1 MCAQIE
7 LFAPDLAL
15 VCTVSCQLDW
25 IITIMWSEL
34 INTHFRIYLCSRN
47 PKLRTL
53 LNYWDNILK
62 SLKGLKGLNFLLP
75 IARIKARLLE
85 GLGLK
90 WYGSVFHQLSI
101 LD

>member
-53 LNYWDNILK
+53 LNYWDNKKSNHYQWIGQPVLHAFGHMGAGFPAFLK
-62 SLKGLKGLNFLLP
+62 LR
-75 IARIKARLLE
+75 A
-85 GLGLK
+85 
-90 WYGSVFHQLSI
+90 
-101 LD
+101 